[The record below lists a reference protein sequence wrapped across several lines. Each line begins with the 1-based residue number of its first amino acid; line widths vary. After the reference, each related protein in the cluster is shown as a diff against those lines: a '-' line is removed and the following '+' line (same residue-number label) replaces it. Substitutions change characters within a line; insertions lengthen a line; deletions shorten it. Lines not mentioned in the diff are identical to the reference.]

1 MPGMSVR
8 IISHAS
14 TEPRGTDT
22 STVKKP
28 QIKEFFSGPH
38 STAFA
43 MVPVRMYF
51 Q

>member
-8 IISHAS
+8 IISQAS
-14 TEPRGTDT
+14 TEPRGHRHQHREEAADKG
-22 STVKKP
+22 VF
-28 QIKEFFSGPH
+28 QRPH

>member
-1 MPGMSVR
+1 MSVR

-22 STVKKP
+22 STVKNP
-28 QIKEFFSGPH
+28 QMKEFFRGCH
-38 STAFA
+38 STALD
-43 MVPVRMYF
+43 MVLARMYF

>member
-1 MPGMSVR
+1 MSVR
-8 IISHAS
+8 IISQAS

-28 QIKEFFSGPH
+28 QTKEFFSGPH
-38 STAFA
+38 STALD
-43 MVPVRMYF
+43 MVLARMYF

>member
-1 MPGMSVR
+1 MPGRSVR
-8 IISHAS
+8 IISHAR
-14 TEPRGTDT
+14 TEPRGTET

-38 STAFA
+38 STALA
-43 MVPVRMYF
+43 SLPVRMYF